1 MSARVARRVIA
12 AASALTLLLVA
23 TTQATHSPTVG
34 QVVGTA
40 QDLGMSCEQ
49 LASEF
54 QCTGPE
60 QHYFR
65 EPGGIIRPGSLQAPL
80 LGIESHVNAHS
91 NGVHDFLDED
101 RLWMTQLHA
110 AGCSDSE
117 GETVAIRS
125 FMDAVATNLEQSNG
139 GTYGPLLVAECLMT
153 GRLFQ
158 PSQTQFWIFE
168 ITSSVTAGTFPTPT
182 PGPTPPPTPRPT
194 ATPRPTPTP
203 TPTPTP
209 SPTPTP
215 TPTPSPT
222 PSESASDSGE
232 PSASPEGTVGGIV
245 FTPEPSAAPP
255 DPAPAAGGSWD
266 ASVPDPSDVST
277 DPAALMS
284 SALLAFLLL
293 LFMGFVGELFNN
305 TAKANYDVLTGWWR
319 ESWLGRH
326 TRWFTDFWKR

>member
-1 MSARVARRVIA
+1 VEQV
-12 AASALTLLLVA
+12 VA
-23 TTQATHSPTVG
+23 T
-34 QVVGTA
+34 A
-40 QDLGMSCEQ
+40 QGLGMTCEPF
-49 LASEF
+49 ASEI

-60 QHYFR
+60 QFYFR
-65 EPGGIIRPGSLQAPL
+65 EPGGTIRPAAGPLQ
-80 LGIESHVNAHS
+80 GIASHVNAHS

-117 GETVAIRS
+117 GETTAIRG
-125 FMDAVATNLEQSNG
+125 FMDAVASNLEQSNG
-139 GTYGPLLVAECLMT
+139 GSYGPLLVAECLMT

-158 PSQTQFWIFE
+158 PSLTQFWIFE
-168 ITSSVTAGTFPTPT
+168 VTSSVTAGTFPTPV
-182 PGPTPPPTPRPT
+182 PTPRPT
-194 ATPRPTPTP
+194 PPPTPRPTPTP

-215 TPTPSPT
+215 TPTSSPT
-222 PSESASDSGE
+222 PSESASASAE

-255 DPAPAAGGSWD
+255 DQAPADGDDWA
-266 ASVPDPSDVST
+266 ASVPGPSEVST

-305 TAKANYDVLTGWWR
+305 TAKANYDVLAGWWS

-326 TRWFTDFWKR
+326 LRWFTDFWKTP